1 MTSPRPIHW
10 LMIAPAQVLLLAF
23 IVLPALYV
31 GWISLQHWTYGRP
44 PSFVGVANYAQ
55 ILADAAFW
63 RAFWNTFLVTNAVV
77 YGELVLGLGLAF
89 LMAGPVPAKRVVISI
104 LLAPYAITE
113 VTTVVMW
120 RFMLEPDV
128 GLVNYALHAAGLG
141 QIDWSADRFDALAV
155 VSLLSI
161 WHHVPFTFLILYAAV
176 VAIPNEL
183 VEAARIDGANAWQGF
198 WHVKLRLILPALLI
212 AMMFRYIVAMRVFG
226 EVWLL
231 TEGGPARLTEVLAVY
246 LYRQAFKYHEFGVAA
261 ATGVAM
267 LVISLLIALPYLQQ
281 MRRRMFADAAA

>member
-1 MTSPRPIHW
+1 MNHPRPIHW
-10 LMIAPAQVLLLAF
+10 LMIAPAQALLLGF
-23 IVLPALYV
+23 IVLPAIYV
-31 GWISLQHWTYGRP
+31 VWISLQHWTYGRP
-44 PSFVGVANYAQ
+44 PSFVGIANYAT
-55 ILADAAFW
+55 ILSDTAFW
-63 RAFWNTFLVTNAVV
+63 RAFWNTFAVTNVVV
-77 YGELVLGLGLAF
+77 YGELLLGLGLAL
-89 LMAGPVPAKRVVISI
+89 LMAGPVPFKRVVISI

-128 GLVNYALHAAGLG
+128 GILNYGLMAIGLG

-176 VAIPNEL
+176 TTIPNEL
-183 VEAARIDGANAWQGF
+183 VEAARIDGANAWQSF

-281 MRRRMFADAAA
+281 MRKRMFADAHA